1 MTVTTMSLRRPPT
14 TLTIGQL
21 CREFQVT
28 PRALRYYEEQGL
40 LMPERRNQQRFYS
53 HRDRARLQLI
63 LRGRRVGLSL
73 AQIRQILDLHSR
85 NDDDA
90 AQNALALRAF
100 KQRIEALEHQREE
113 VEDAIDALQKACA
126 RLEAQDRLRQS
137 AQAQAAEALSA

>member
-1 MTVTTMSLRRPPT
+1 MSTLNLRRPPT

-21 CREFQVT
+21 CREFDVT

-40 LMPERRNQQRFYS
+40 LQPERRNQQRFYT

-63 LRGRRVGLSL
+63 MRGRRVGLSL

-100 KQRIEALEHQREE
+100 RQRIEALEAQRNE
-113 VEDAIDALQKACA
+113 VEDAIVTLQQACD
-126 RLEAQDRLRQS
+126 RLEAR
-137 AQAQAAEALSA
+137 A

>member
-1 MTVTTMSLRRPPT
+1 MTTTMSLRRPPT

-53 HRDRARLQLI
+53 HRDRARLRLI
-63 LRGRRVGLSL
+63 LNGRRVGLPL
-73 AQIRQILDLHSR
+73 ALIRQILDLHNP
-85 NDDDA
+85 NDNDA

-100 KQRIEALEHQREE
+100 RQRIEALEHQREE
-113 VEDAIDALQKACA
+113 VDDAIITLRQACA
-126 RLEAQDRLRQS
+126 NLESGGSVPKLQVV
-137 AQAQAAEALSA
+137 